1 LKNLRVGGGVNV
13 FAPRLI
19 GNRVNLPFDYIYA
32 NSYELYSALVGYRFN
47 VKKVPVDVQVNIS
60 NLLDYDKPVFNGVTV
75 YQNVA
80 YRGAF
85 YYVAPLAATFTANI
99 RF

>member
-1 LKNLRVGGGVNV
+1 VN
-13 FAPRLI
+13 APF
-19 GNRVNLPFDYIYA
+19 NYIHSD
-32 NSYELYSALVGYRFN
+32 SYELYSAILGYRFN

-85 YYVAPLAATFTANI
+85 YYIAPRAATVSANI